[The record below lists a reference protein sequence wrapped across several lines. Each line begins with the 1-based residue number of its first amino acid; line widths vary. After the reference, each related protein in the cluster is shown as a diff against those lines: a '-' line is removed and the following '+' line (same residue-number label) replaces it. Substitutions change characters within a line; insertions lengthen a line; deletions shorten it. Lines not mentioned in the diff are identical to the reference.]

1 MKAGEAIKRIKQAVG
16 MPPEERGHMETKG
29 SSLKRYR
36 VIDFIWEIMVFSI
49 ILTAFW
55 LTERL
60 MGRPVHRV
68 IADMVM
74 AALGLG
80 AVGLMLR
87 MTYLHEQLD
96 YDNDK
101 HLHRFWVM
109 FLIGGGIALLCGV
122 LPVGGWPYV
131 VIYIAL
137 ALYGTQSLGI
147 LSASVLLM
155 LSIIVK
161 DGDVSAFMIYFICGI
176 VGTILFRKLESDMKV
191 MIPLLIS
198 QMVLF
203 VCETAYLLVQHPS
216 GIESELFVIPFVN
229 VVVSSVMLIGILKL
243 FFSGVLLKEKYIYCD
258 LLNPE
263 GSQLSDFKGR
273 NRESYYLCMHTA
285 YFCDRI
291 ARKLGLN
298 PDPVK
303 TAGFYQKIGTILK
316 EDDTGKEHDP
326 AQAAT
331 NRDKQVVS
339 EKKGSTAEWEIVE
352 RYLLKNKFPEKA
364 RSILKE
370 YLVEG
375 ERIVSK
381 EATIL
386 IFADAVVSSV
396 SYLFSKD
403 PKIHPDFDKLVE
415 GVFRKGLD
423 SGLLIDSSLTQREL
437 TQMRKIFKEEK
448 LYYDFIR
455 GK

>member
-1 MKAGEAIKRIKQAVG
+1 MKAREVIKRVKQADG
-16 MPPEERGHMETKG
+16 IPPEERGRMETKG
-29 SSLKRYR
+29 SSQKQYR
-36 VIDFIWEIMVFSI
+36 VIDFIWEFVAFSA
-49 ILTAFW
+49 ILAALW

-60 MGRPVHRV
+60 MSRPAHRV

-87 MTYLHEQLD
+87 MTYVHGQLD

-101 HLHRFWVM
+101 HLHRFWVI
-109 FLIGGGIALLCGV
+109 FIIGGGIALLCGA

-131 VIYIAL
+131 VIYITL

-155 LSIIVK
+155 LSIMVT
-161 DGDVSAFMIYFICGI
+161 DGDVSAFMLYFICGI
-176 VGTILFRKLESDMKV
+176 VGTILFRKLESDMNV
-191 MIPLLIS
+191 TIPLLIS

-216 GIESELFVIPFVN
+216 GIEQELFVIPFVN
-229 VVVSSVMLIGILKL
+229 VVVSSVLLVGILKL
-243 FFSGVLLKEKYIYCD
+243 FFAGVLLKERYIYSD

-263 GSQLSDFKGR
+263 GELLSAFKSR
-273 NRESYYLCMHTA
+273 DRESYFQCMHTA
-285 YFCDRI
+285 YLCDRI
-291 ARKLGLN
+291 ARMLGLN
-298 PDPVK
+298 PEPVK
-303 TAGFYQKIGTILK
+303 TAGYYQKIGTILK
-316 EDDTGKEHDP
+316 EDGTGTEHDP
-326 AQAAT
+326 EQAALKE
-331 NRDKQVVS
+331 DKQVLT
-339 EKKGSTAEWEIVE
+339 EKKYNAVGWEIVE
-352 RYLLKNKFPEKA
+352 SYLLKHKFPEKA

-370 YLVEG
+370 YLVES

-386 IFADAVVSSV
+386 IFADAVVASV

-403 PKIHPDFDKLVE
+403 PNIHPDFDKLVE
-415 GVFRKGLD
+415 GVFRKGMG
-423 SGLLIDSSLTQREL
+423 SGLLKDSSITQKEL
-437 TQMRKIFKEEK
+437 TQMQKIFKEEK